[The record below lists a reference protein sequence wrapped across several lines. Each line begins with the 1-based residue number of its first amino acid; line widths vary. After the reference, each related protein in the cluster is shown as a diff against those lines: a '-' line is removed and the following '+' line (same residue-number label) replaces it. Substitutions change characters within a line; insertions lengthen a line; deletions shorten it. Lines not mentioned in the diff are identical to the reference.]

1 MNYRLGAFGWLSGPT
16 FQESGDANAGLLDQ
30 RFALEWVQAHIQK
43 FGGDPTRVTVFGES
57 AGGGSIMHQITA
69 YGGLK
74 GPVPFQ
80 QAIPQSPGFQPFV
93 SNQQQEDIFNA
104 YLTLLNVTTVDE
116 ARSLPYSKLQT
127 ANIIQVGL
135 SSYGDFTYGP
145 TVDGKFVP
153 ALPGELLLHGQYDK
167 NLKLML
173 GHNADEG
180 LLFTSPF
187 IQNNSD
193 FAESLQTN
201 FPTIRAW
208 PQVLEYITNTLYPPI
223 FDGSQAQGYTNQ
235 IARAAAL
242 TSEAI
247 FTCNTFYLDKA
258 YGNNTYAYF
267 FTIPPALHGED
278 VPYTYYNGPSSSVL
292 STPIAIALQEYITH
306 FAETGN
312 PNEPGVPHFIMYGN
326 NATVQDLNITG
337 ITEMMDPAA
346 TYRCNWWQKAL
357 YV

>member
-30 RFALEWVQAHIQK
+30 RFALEWVQMHIHK
-43 FGGDPTRVTVFGES
+43 FGGDPKRVTVFGES

-93 SNQQQEDIFNA
+93 SNQQQEEIFNG
-104 YLTLLNVTTVDE
+104 YLALLNVTTVDG
-116 ARSLPYSKLQT
+116 ARSLPYTQLQT

-167 NLKLML
+167 TLKLML
-173 GHNADEG
+173 GHNADEVSKFSILEMLLPLTILQG

-187 IQNNSD
+187 MQNTSAI
-193 FAESLQTN
+193 AEALQTN

-208 PQVLEYITNTLYPPI
+208 PQVLEYILNTLYPPI

-247 FTCNTFYLDKA
+247 FT
-258 YGNNTYAYF
+258 
-267 FTIPPALHGED
+267 
-278 VPYTYYNGPSSSVL
+278 
-292 STPIAIALQEYITH
+292 
-306 FAETGN
+306 
-312 PNEPGVPHFIMYGN
+312 
-326 NATVQDLNITG
+326 
-337 ITEMMDPAA
+337 
-346 TYRCNWWQKAL
+346 
-357 YV
+357 